1 MKGSTTAQ
9 VTVNIVE
16 WIFWITAFLFFA
28 ASAIFDKP
36 HYIIYVLNII
46 MVSLMIP
53 FLDFEDKKSRT
64 DQAGMAMLAN
74 YQIMAVMLILIYDA

>member
-1 MKGSTTAQ
+1 
-9 VTVNIVE
+9 
-16 WIFWITAFLFFA
+16 
-28 ASAIFDKP
+28 
-36 HYIIYVLNII
+36 
-46 MVSLMIP
+46 MVRLMIP

>member
-9 VTVNIVE
+9 VAVNIVE
-16 WIFWITAFLFFA
+16 WIFWIAAFLFFA
-28 ASAIFDKP
+28 ASAFFDKP

-46 MVSLMIP
+46 MVRLMIP

-74 YQIMAVMLILIYDA
+74 YQIMAVILILVYDA